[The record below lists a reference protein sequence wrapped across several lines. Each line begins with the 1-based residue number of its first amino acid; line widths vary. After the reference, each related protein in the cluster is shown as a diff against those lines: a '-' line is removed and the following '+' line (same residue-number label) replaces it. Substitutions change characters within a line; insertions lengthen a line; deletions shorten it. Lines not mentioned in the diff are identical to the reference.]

1 MKKIIKFIV
10 FIFVLCASFIFVSN
24 NTNVKAFAVD
34 DTRDKGSIV
43 IQNGASYTMCG
54 GSLSG
59 QEATYGSAFYVCEGG
74 LLELNGGSIS
84 SNTSEYWVIY
94 AETGAK
100 IKITGDF
107 SFSGN
112 SSEYI
117 NVSYNNID
125 LPMYLEPGAILEIAD
140 GVNISSV
147 NNTSGF
153 TLYFII
159 EDNYNNPKRIIPQ
172 KISKYQTLNDCE
184 LPFSLDDCAG
194 YFLDENYTE
203 VLSFDTELYSLTSV
217 NYLNVYTI
225 EATSFGC
232 LADEYHV
239 ENNEIVVDTYYLNSY
254 NTNITENE
262 IIAIPATYQGVPITK
277 IPEGFFDEF
286 TNLKRFVVGQ
296 NIQEVHSRNF
306 KNSLIEELN
315 IPDNVTFFSPY
326 AFEGQRSLQQI
337 NVGSGNENYS
347 DFDCNGVFSANGRSL
362 FVGCLN
368 TDLPEG
374 LLYVESNAFSGS
386 DIESIILPSTL
397 QTIGTNAFEN
407 CVKLKSINLPNTV
420 ENIDVYGFSG
430 CTSLKSIN
438 IPQNIKMISDSAFIN
453 CAALEIVYIPTIE
466 NLNSIG
472 DDIFNGCNFE
482 SLTFITEIV
491 SIESANSISESVT
504 ALFSYITSI
513 VDESNIYYGYDLEFI
528 NGNSSVNIKL
538 NTYIG
543 NDSDVDMPEGINV
556 IGENAFADNL
566 VIESISIP
574 YSVTNIDTVVIYNC
588 TNLKY
593 IYVPETLD
601 VSDVFYIGC
610 PSVEI
615 IIRNETQT
623 TFKSSARLVRLKDN
637 IVVTQCPIIYFCK
650 RLFVDNL

>member
-1 MKKIIKFIV
+1 MKKMLKFIV

-84 SNTSEYWVIY
+84 SNTSEYGVIY

>member
-1 MKKIIKFIV
+1 MKKMLKFIV